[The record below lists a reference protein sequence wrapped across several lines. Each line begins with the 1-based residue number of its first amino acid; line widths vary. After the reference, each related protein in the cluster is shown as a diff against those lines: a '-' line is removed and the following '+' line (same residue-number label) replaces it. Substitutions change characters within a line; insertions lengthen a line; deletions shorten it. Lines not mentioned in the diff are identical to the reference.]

1 MCKYLAEF
9 IHFIKQKSLFS
20 TPQNFTKRVHKLF
33 SRREN
38 ILSNFENILSSL
50 KNIFSKLEN
59 NYVTSIEDFY
69 AVIWGSL
76 YRALREL
83 VPCWKASYFGL
94 YETWVAQCPM
104 TDMGLMWQL
113 ADFWCGSWQQCY
125 GTNKRAKNKEN
136 LSFLSNKKLSLP
148 FTLALPSL

>member
-20 TPQNFTKRVHKLF
+20 TQQNFTKLVHKLF

-38 ILSNFENILSSL
+38 ILSSFENILSSL
-50 KNIFSKLEN
+50 KNIFPKLEN

-83 VPCWKASYFGL
+83 VPCWKASYFGFSN
-94 YETWVAQCPM
+94 YFRFFSGYMVFHQVASSCNHFANQAM
-104 TDMGLMWQL
+104 M
-113 ADFWCGSWQQCY
+113 
-125 GTNKRAKNKEN
+125 
-136 LSFLSNKKLSLP
+136 LSCQRMRLS
-148 FTLALPSL
+148 